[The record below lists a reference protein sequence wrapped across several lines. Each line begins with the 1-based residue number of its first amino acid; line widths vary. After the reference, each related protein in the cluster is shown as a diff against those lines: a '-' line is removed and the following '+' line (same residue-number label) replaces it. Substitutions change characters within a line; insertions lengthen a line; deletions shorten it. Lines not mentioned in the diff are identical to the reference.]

1 MDASPVVV
9 IQHHHLGTSMPSG
22 GVHTI
27 TVVAEHFPH
36 EITVPIKPDIL
47 AALTLC
53 CPLARPRRPL

>member
-27 TVVAEHFPH
+27 TV
-36 EITVPIKPDIL
+36 ITKENQKQ
-47 AALTLC
+47 
-53 CPLARPRRPL
+53 